1 MPPGR
6 AWSRRRGTSAF
17 RQELA
22 LAAGL
27 VPAVPVLRVPPA
39 SAALLIGAVGLVLV
53 VELLNTAIEAVVDR
67 VSPDGHPPA
76 KRARDAANAA
86 VFVRLV
92 LAGGVRGLLVFA
104 LFRDA

>member
-6 AWSRRRGTSAF
+6 VWSRRRGTSAF

-22 LAAGL
+22 LAACL
-27 VPAVPVLRVPPA
+27 VPAVPVLPVPPA
-39 SAALLIGAVGLVLV
+39 SAALLIGAVGLGLV
-53 VELLNTAIEAVVDR
+53 FELLNTAIEAVVDR
-67 VSPDGHPPA
+67 VSPDRHPLA
-76 KRARDAANAA
+76 KRARDAASAA

-92 LAGGVRGLLVFA
+92 RAGSVRGLLVFP